1 MNARFRAGLG
11 AVCFSVPMMKPIR
24 TLGAAVVA
32 LAAPALFALPAAAD
46 APRGGTIAKIE
57 TPLLGAQVTLSTGA
71 RYDHRDDF
79 RGPRYNGRNE
89 WGQTDRQVNQ
99 LTRDAVQVCR
109 AAIRQEGRRA
119 GFHEVDF
126 DDDRWARQ
134 IGPNGFHVTF
144 NEVEFETG
152 RRDIETRVSCEVRRG
167 NVVSVSGIPHNRGY
181 GKGPPPGRR
190 W

>member
-1 MNARFRAGLG
+1 M
-11 AVCFSVPMMKPIR
+11 R

-46 APRGGTIAKIE
+46 GPRGTIAKIE

-71 RYDHRDDF
+71 RYDQRNDF

-89 WGQTDRQVNQ
+89 WGQTERQVSQ
-99 LTRDAVQVCR
+99 LRRDAVR
-109 AAIRQEGRRA
+109 ACESAIYTEGRRA
-119 GFHEVDF
+119 GFRKIDIDNDH
-126 DDDRWARQ
+126 WARQ
-134 IGPNGFHVTF
+134 LGPNGFHVTF

-152 RRDIETRVSCEVRRG
+152 RRDIETRVNCEVRQGR
-167 NVVSVSGIPHNRGY
+167 VATVSGIPHNRGG

>member
-46 APRGGTIAKIE
+46 GPRGTIAKIE
-57 TPLLGAQVTLSTGA
+57 TSLLGAQVTLSSGS

-89 WGQTDRQVNQ
+89 WGQTERQVNQ
-99 LTRDAVQVCR
+99 LTRDAIQACR
-109 AAIRQEGRRA
+109 SAIRYEGRQA
-119 GFHEVDF
+119 GFREIDF
-126 DDDRWARQ
+126 DRDQWARQ
-134 IGPNGFHVTF
+134 LGPNGFHVTF
-144 NEVEFETG
+144 NEVEFEG
-152 RRDIETRVSCEVRRG
+152 RRRDIEARVGCEVRRG
-167 NVVSVSGIPHNRGY
+167 QVVSVSGIPHTRDFRR
-181 GKGPPPGRR
+181 GPPPGRH

>member
-11 AVCFSVPMMKPIR
+11 AAWFCVPMLKPIR

-46 APRGGTIAKIE
+46 GPRGTIAKIE

-71 RYDHRDDF
+71 RYDQRNDF
-79 RGPRYNGRNE
+79 RSPRYNGLNE
-89 WGQTDRQVNQ
+89 WGQTERQVSQ
-99 LTRDAVQVCR
+99 LRRDAIQACR
-109 AAIRQEGRRA
+109 SAIRAEGRRA
-119 GFHEVDF
+119 GFREVDF
-126 DDDRWARQ
+126 DGDHWARQ
-134 IGPNGFHVTF
+134 LGPNGFHVTF
-144 NEVEFETG
+144 NEVEFETK
-152 RRDIETRVSCEVRRG
+152 RRDVETRVSCEVRQGR
-167 NVVSVSGIPHNRGY
+167 VSNISGIPHSRGN

>member
-11 AVCFSVPMMKPIR
+11 AAWFCVLMIKPIR

-46 APRGGTIAKIE
+46 GPRRTTARIE
-57 TPLLGAQVTLSTGA
+57 TPLLGAQVTLSTGS

-89 WGQTDRQVNQ
+89 WGQTDRQMSE
-99 LTRDAVQVCR
+99 LRRDAVQACR
-109 AAIRQEGRRA
+109 SAIRAEGRRA
-119 GFHEVDF
+119 GFREVDF
-126 DDDRWARQ
+126 DKDHWARQ
-134 IGPNGFHVTF
+134 LGPQNFFVTF
-144 NEVEFETG
+144 QEVEFETG
-152 RRDIETRVSCEVRRG
+152 RRDIEARVDCEVRNGR
-167 NVVSVSGIPHNRGY
+167 VTQVSGIPHNRDY
-181 GKGPPPGRR
+181 RKGPPPGRR